1 MVPGGLASQ
10 VPKCGYANGGGPSG
24 HLVTS
29 KPMGEITV
37 LLDQVRDGDGAARER
52 FFERIY
58 AELDRL
64 AKRHLSRQAPLTML
78 DGPGL
83 VHEVYLRLAHQESL
97 PGTDRAAFLAYAS
110 RVMRSVIID
119 YVRARGAER
128 RGGGQ
133 RMLTLNTGVADQ
145 SFDEPQLE
153 SLGDALESLERVD
166 ERAHRVVEM
175 RYFGGLEID
184 EIADF
189 LEVSPATVKR
199 DWTKARAFLML
210 SMKR

>member
-1 MVPGGLASQ
+1 
-10 VPKCGYANGGGPSG
+10 
-24 HLVTS
+24 
-29 KPMGEITV
+29 MGEITV
-37 LLDQVRDGDGAARER
+37 LLDKVRGGDGAARER

-83 VHEVYLRLAHQESL
+83 VHEVYLRLTQQEAL

-119 YVRARGAER
+119 YVRARSAER

-133 RMLTLNTGVADQ
+133 RMMTLNTGVADQ

-153 SLGDALESLERVD
+153 LLGDALESLERID

-184 EIADF
+184 EIAVF
-189 LEVSPATVKR
+189 LAISPATVKR
-199 DWTKARAFLML
+199 DWTKARAYLLHTM
-210 SMKR
+210 RDGAGAIR

>member
-1 MVPGGLASQ
+1 
-10 VPKCGYANGGGPSG
+10 
-24 HLVTS
+24 
-29 KPMGEITV
+29 MGEITV
-37 LLDQVRDGDGAARER
+37 LLDQARQGDEAARER
-52 FFERIY
+52 FFTRIY

-64 AKRHLSRQAPLTML
+64 AKRHLSHQAQLTML

-83 VHEVYLRLAHQESL
+83 VHEVYLRLSQQEAL
-97 PGTDRAAFLAYAS
+97 PGSDRAAFLAYSS

-119 YVRARGAER
+119 YVRARNAER

-145 SFDEPQLE
+145 SFSEPQLE
-153 SLGDALESLERVD
+153 SLGDALESLERID

-175 RYFGGLEID
+175 RYFGGLEIE
-184 EIADF
+184 EIAAF

-199 DWTKARAFLML
+199 DWTKARAYLLHSMNL
-210 SMKR
+210 SANELR